1 MTRSTT
7 SSVFPDVNVWIALT
21 IKAHQHHAIAWSW
34 YHSLGPH
41 QKLVFCR
48 FTQVGFLRLL
58 TNKTVAAH
66 ETVTQKGAWA
76 VYDQWIG
83 EGGAVYLDEPLGFDI
98 EFREMSDQLIS
109 APKTWTDSYLAG
121 FARAASINL
130 VTFDKALSLR
140 ARQPVLLS
148 PYPLKSTEA

>member
-1 MTRSTT
+1 MPRSTT

-21 IKAHQHHAIAWSW
+21 IKAHQHHTIAWIW
-34 YHSLGPH
+34 YQSLAPH

-58 TNKTVAAH
+58 TNKAVAAD

-76 VYDQWIG
+76 VYDQWID

-98 EFREMSDQLIS
+98 EFRDMSDQLIT
-109 APKTWTDSYLAG
+109 APKTWTDSYLAA
-121 FARAASINL
+121 FARATSINL

-140 ARQPVLLS
+140 ARQPVLLG
-148 PYPLKSTEA
+148 PYPLKLSEA